1 MGLGFPYFGKGA
13 GEAMCVLPLL
23 PRSSFRDEPMLLP
36 KTPSQRRKL
45 RKRQSSW
52 VREENK
58 ELSRRR

>member
-1 MGLGFPYFGKGA
+1 MWA
-13 GEAMCVLPLL
+13 VGEIICALSLL
-23 PRSSFRDEPMLLP
+23 PHSSFRDEPMLLP

-52 VREENK
+52 MKEENR